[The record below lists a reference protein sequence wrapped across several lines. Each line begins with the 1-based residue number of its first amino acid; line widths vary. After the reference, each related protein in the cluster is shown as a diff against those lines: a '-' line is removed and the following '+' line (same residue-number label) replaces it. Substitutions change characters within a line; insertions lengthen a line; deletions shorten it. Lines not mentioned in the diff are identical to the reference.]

1 MLREVGF
8 CSGVENY
15 SRVLSGRKPGSTPF
29 TLLDYFPDDFLLFI
43 DESHVTLPQVHGMS
57 GGDRARKQNLIDYGF
72 RLPSAY
78 DNRPL
83 FFDEFESKINQ
94 VIFVSATPGKYEKE
108 NSTQLVEQVIRPTGL
123 LDPIVEVRPIA
134 GQIDD
139 LIGEIKKRTAK
150 GERVLVTTLTRKM
163 AEDLSEYLEMNLIK
177 IRYIHYNVDTIERQE
192 LIRDLRLGVFDVLVG
207 INLLREGLDIPEV
220 SLVAILDA
228 DKAGFLRS
236 EMSLVQTIGRAARN
250 ENGTVIMYADE
261 VTDAMRKAI
270 AETNRRREIQ
280 DKYNKAHGITPKT
293 VVKEVREVIDM
304 SAKDDMAKAKE
315 KKLSPKQKQALRE
328 KLTTEMREAASKLD
342 FERAAYLRDTIAKL
356 K

>member
-1 MLREVGF
+1 
-8 CSGVENY
+8 
-15 SRVLSGRKPGSTPF
+15 
-29 TLLDYFPDDFLLFI
+29 
-43 DESHVTLPQVHGMS
+43 
-57 GGDRARKQNLIDYGF
+57 
-72 RLPSAY
+72 
-78 DNRPL
+78 
-83 FFDEFESKINQ
+83 
-94 VIFVSATPGKYEKE
+94 
-108 NSTQLVEQVIRPTGL
+108 VEQVIRPTGL
-123 LDPIVEVRPIA
+123 LDPIVEVRPIE

-280 DKYNKAHGITPKT
+280 DKYNKEHGITPKT

-328 KLTTEMREAASKLD
+328 KLTAEMREAAQKLD
-342 FERAAYLRDTIAKL
+342 FERAAYLRDTIAKI

>member
-1 MLREVGF
+1 
-8 CSGVENY
+8 
-15 SRVLSGRKPGSTPF
+15 
-29 TLLDYFPDDFLLFI
+29 
-43 DESHVTLPQVHGMS
+43 MS

-108 NSTQLVEQVIRPTGL
+108 CSTQLVEQVIRPTGL
-123 LDPIVEVRPIA
+123 LDPLVEVRPIE

-139 LIGEIKKRTAK
+139 LIGEIKKRTAR

-328 KLTTEMREAASKLD
+328 KLTAEMREAAQKLD